1 MVLTT
6 NSRHRIDFFER
17 FAPYYDFALDLLT
30 FGRYAEFQKRA
41 IKILGPLLLFKLF
54 EKENFNFFSFEQ
66 NEILRKAGFR
76 EAETFPVLA
85 GIFQITLAHK

>member
-1 MVLTT
+1 MFAT
-6 NSRHRIDFFER
+6 NSCHRIDFFER

-41 IKILGPLLLFKLF
+41 IKILGPLLRFFKLF
-54 EKENFNFFSFEQ
+54 EKENFNFFSVEQ
-66 NEILRKAGFR
+66 NEILRKAGFK
-76 EAETFPVLA
+76 EVETFPVLA